1 MDRYTGVDFHLSLA
15 SSACKLLGLRQ
26 EIDMDHYTG
35 VDLDLSW
42 MPLPCYCQEGNV
54 CVYRIGLRSLL

>member
-1 MDRYTGVDFHLSLA
+1 MDCYTGVDFHLSLA

-54 CVYRIGLRSLL
+54 CV